1 MEQKLNQIEKEF
13 IVNSMALGAKQFK
26 DEIKAAAKA
35 GRNHIFHENFVD
47 MLVENIG
54 NILCLDKSATGAII
68 QTKNTESNE

>member
-1 MEQKLNQIEKEF
+1 MAKKLNQIEKEF

-35 GRNHIFHENFVD
+35 GRTHIFHENFVD

-54 NILCLDKSATGAII
+54 NILCLDKSATSTII